1 MSTTFIKGRDVPN
14 RDEKLKR
21 QLIEAGIGEDQS
33 RSALELD
40 TIMQHWRR
48 RVVKRELGQRALA
61 DLDLD
66 LDIHLLDALMI
77 VWAPESEPAETAERE
92 VMVATVAT
100 RLGIDPSRASRL
112 TSELIRQGLVRRAVS
127 QEDARRAVL
136 ELTEDGLRIARAV
149 HHYKLLILGNF
160 LKGWTDEEL
169 AAFIPLLERFSAW
182 SEASEDPTGRVA
194 AEISRLRESLSKAKS

>member
-1 MSTTFIKGRDVPN
+1 MPDRETD
-14 RDEKLKR
+14 LKR
-21 QLIEAGIGEDQS
+21 QLVQAGIGEDQS

-40 TIMQHWRR
+40 EIMQHWRR

-61 DLDLD
+61 DLGLGLD
-66 LDIHLLDALMI
+66 LSLLDVLMV
-77 VWAPESEPAETAERE
+77 VWAPVGAGGEDADGEI
-92 VMVATVAT
+92 MVATVAT

-112 TSELIRQGLVRRAVS
+112 TSELIRLGLVRRAVS

-136 ELTEDGLRIARAV
+136 ELTEAGTRIVEAV

-160 LKGWTDEEL
+160 LKGWTDQEL

-182 SEASEDPTGRVA
+182 SEASEDFTGRIA
-194 AEISRLRESLSKAKS
+194 AEIARLRESLTAPDLPPEGR

>member
-1 MSTTFIKGRDVPN
+1 MPD
-14 RDEKLKR
+14 RDEDLKR
-21 QLIEAGIGEDQS
+21 QLVRAGIGEDQS

-40 TIMQHWRR
+40 AIMQHWRR

-61 DLDLD
+61 DLGLDLD
-66 LDIHLLDALMI
+66 LPLLDVLLV
-77 VWAPESEPAETAERE
+77 VWGQDIEPRE
-92 VMVATVAT
+92 EGEIMVATVAT

-112 TSELIRQGLVRRAVS
+112 TSELIRLGLIRRAVS

-136 ELTEDGLRIARAV
+136 ELTEEGTRIVRAV
-149 HHYKLLILGNF
+149 YHYKLLILGNF
-160 LKGWTDEEL
+160 LKSWTEGEL

-194 AEISRLRESLSKAKS
+194 AEIARLREGLSDPED

>member
-1 MSTTFIKGRDVPN
+1 MPD
-14 RDEKLKR
+14 RDEDLKR
-21 QLIEAGIGEDQS
+21 ELAQAGIGEDQS

-48 RVVKRELGQRALA
+48 RVIKRELGQRALA

-66 LDIHLLDALMI
+66 LDMPLLDTLMV
-77 VWAPESEPAETAERE
+77 VWSPVRDVGEHADGEI
-92 VMVATVAT
+92 MVATVAT

-112 TSELIRQGLVRRAVS
+112 TSELIRLGLARRAVS

-136 ELTEDGLRIARAV
+136 ELTHEGLRIAEAV

-160 LKGWTDEEL
+160 LNSWTDAEL

-182 SEASEDPTGRVA
+182 SEASEDPTGRIA
-194 AEISRLRESLSKAKS
+194 AEIARLRDSLARQET